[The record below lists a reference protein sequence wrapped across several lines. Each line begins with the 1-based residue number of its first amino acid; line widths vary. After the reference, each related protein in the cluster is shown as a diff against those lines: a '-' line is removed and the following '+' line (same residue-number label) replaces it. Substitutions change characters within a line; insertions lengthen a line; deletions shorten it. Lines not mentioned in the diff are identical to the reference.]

1 MLQEELNAYKKKEK
15 NKKSKVYD
23 NNNINEG
30 DFIENKFKLIL
41 NENIIKDQN
50 LIKENLKRYFR
61 LSKICEKA

>member
-41 NENIIKDQN
+41 NENIIKRKTKNFEIIRQ
-50 LIKENLKRYFR
+50 I
-61 LSKICEKA
+61 